1 MLYNDTKSKD
11 EKRLGFRLSTWVKTK
26 QKLSKSVQGAPKFI
40 ILLTKIEVLPI
51 IFPPKKLSNGNKA
64 FAMYILPAAH
74 VFEMPNLKR
83 WNFFLAVHNFDKK
96 R

>member
-1 MLYNDTKSKD
+1 M
-11 EKRLGFRLSTWVKTK
+11 
-26 QKLSKSVQGAPKFI
+26 QGAPKFI

-83 WNFFLAVHNFDKK
+83 WNFFWPCIILTKNGNSSNSILF
-96 R
+96 